1 MKKKDLFI
9 GPLLRIIAGLF
20 VTVGAYL
27 TYTQDIRWLILVLF
41 VSLNL
46 FQSGF
51 TGFCMME
58 KILMALGFPS
68 ELRELTKKDR
78 YLKKVMESKQKAI
91 VANRAKS
98 EFLAKMSHEI
108 RTPINGIIGMVEL
121 AMNSDLDEEQASVM
135 ETINFEADS
144 LLDQVN
150 EILDFSK
157 IEAGK
162 LELEQTP
169 FNLREEIGHL
179 AHCAAMKTRRKGVD
193 FLAFVDPK
201 IPCSLIG
208 DYSRLR
214 QIIVNLTGNA
224 MKFTATGDVTLTIT
238 KPVEQRETDEELTL
252 RFEVKDTGIGI
263 PAEKQ
268 ALVFESFA
276 QVERSTTRKYG
287 GSGLGVSIC
296 KQLVELM
303 KGQIGLESEPGKGS
317 TFWFTL
323 PFQKDPNTFE
333 TPVFEL
339 EGMKALVVDKHPT
352 NIFIISQYLKA
363 YGAETVL
370 ARRGSEAF
378 DQLTKAN
385 ESGKP
390 FSIVFSEVEMPGIN
404 GAELARAIR
413 GSKEYGQVPIILFS
427 SQESIDKKALRSAR
441 VQKVLIKPVEMVHF
455 LSVTESVLRGE
466 EDGLLDDMKAAC
478 KVECDDENTPAKG
491 LHILLA
497 EDYPTNQQ
505 VAIRHLTHAGHTV
518 KLAEDGFEAVTL
530 FKNNRCDLVFMDIM
544 MPRLDGMEA
553 ARKIRELE
561 SKFNLPRTPII
572 AMTAFA
578 TAGYRQQCLE
588 SGMDDYITK
597 PLRKKGLLATVEK
610 WSQVDWAALEPA
622 SADPAAFQNTNANSP
637 GITSTYPEVLASGS
651 LPMNYSRAL
660 EEFENDEAF
669 LKEVIHDFLDVTKRQ
684 IKIIRKALSKSDAET
699 VKAEAHS
706 IKGGSA
712 NLIAMDLSKAARKL
726 ETIGASGQLERGME
740 LLTLLEGERKRLQD
754 FYHEL
759 TA

>member
-27 TYTQDIRWLILVLF
+27 TYTQDIRWLFLVLF

-58 KILMALGFPS
+58 KILLALGFPS

-78 YLKKVMESKQKAI
+78 YLRKVMESKQKAI

-121 AMNSDLDEEQASVM
+121 AMSTDLDEEQASLM
-135 ETINFEADS
+135 ESVNFEADS

-179 AHCAAMKTRRKGVD
+179 SHCAAMKARLKGVD
-193 FLAFVDPK
+193 FLTFVDPK
-201 IPCSLIG
+201 IPFSLIG

-214 QIIVNLTGNA
+214 QIIVNLISNA
-224 MKFTATGDVTLTIT
+224 MKFTATGDVTLNII
-238 KPVEQRETDEELTL
+238 KLVEQSEADEEVTL

-263 PAEKQ
+263 PEEKQ

-276 QVERSTTRKYG
+276 QVESSTTRKYG

-323 PFQKDPNTFE
+323 PFQKDPNA
-333 TPVFEL
+333 L
-339 EGMKALVVDKHPT
+339 EGPAFNLEGVKALVVDDHPT
-352 NIFIISQYLKA
+352 NISIISQYLEA
-363 YGAETVL
+363 SGAETVS
-370 ARRGSEAF
+370 ATQGSEAF
-378 DQLTKAN
+378 DQLAKAHQA
-385 ESGKP
+385 GKP
-390 FSIVFSEVEMPGIN
+390 FGVVISDTEMPGIN
-404 GAELARAIR
+404 GFELARGIR
-413 GSKEYGQVPIILFS
+413 GLKEYGQVPIILLS
-427 SQESIDKKALRSAR
+427 SQENIDKKALNSVQ

-455 LSVTESVLRGE
+455 LSVTESALRGE
-466 EDGLLDDMKAAC
+466 EGGVLDDMKAAC
-478 KVECDDENTPAKG
+478 EVENVDENTTAKG

-505 VAIRHLTHAGHTV
+505 VAIRHLTRGGHTV

-530 FKNNRCDLVFMDIM
+530 FKNNRCDLIFMDIM
-544 MPRLDGMEA
+544 MPRLDGLEA
-553 ARKIRELE
+553 AKKIREME
-561 SKFNLPRTPII
+561 SELDLPRTPII

-578 TAGYRQQCLE
+578 TVGYRQQCLE

-597 PLRKKGLLATVEK
+597 PLRKKKLLETVEK
-610 WSQVDWAALEPA
+610 WTEVDWTSLAPA
-622 SADPAAFQNTNANSP
+622 VDDPAAFQNTGAFSP
-637 GITSTYPEVLASGS
+637 GTMSTFPEVLSSAS

-669 LKEVIHDFLDVTKRQ
+669 LKEVMQDFLDVTNRQ
-684 IKIIRKALSKSDAET
+684 IKKIRKALSKSDSKT

-740 LLTLLEGERKRLQD
+740 LLKLLEEERKRLQD